1 VEITV
6 TKATGK
12 ATESTRGV
20 KVVNAER
27 IVQAA
32 VGICDRDGIES
43 LTTRGLAAEL
53 KIGTMTLYGYFL
65 SKEEILDGVAD
76 YVLGNFCLPVV
87 TDATPA
93 EVVRQI
99 AEAWFEMMRQHPSVV
114 HLLLSRV
121 TTSRRSLKAA
131 MEDVI
136 GALRGAGFT
145 DEGAVR
151 AYALIVT
158 YTLGFAGYQSPRP
171 WGDDRR
177 DDVDELRRQRSHFN
191 ASLPLPEFA
200 NLVELNEL
208 AADMA
213 STEQFRFGLD
223 CLIDGLVARAV
234 PSRRGRGRSSLAR
247 RAGTSAGDRSDGR
260 QDRL

>member
-1 VEITV
+1 MQYIEPYNVSIGVPRNVAEAEIALP
-6 TKATGK
+6 KATGK
-12 ATESTRGV
+12 TTDSTRGV

-32 VGICDRDGIES
+32 VRICDRDGINS

-53 KIGTMTLYGYFL
+53 KIGTMTLYGYFR

-76 YVLGNFCLPVV
+76 YILGKFSLPAV
-87 TDATPA
+87 AGAGPA

-114 HLLLSRV
+114 YLLTSRV
-121 TTSRRSLKAA
+121 TTSRQSLKAA

-136 GALRGAGFT
+136 GALRAVGFT

-158 YTLGFAGYQSPRP
+158 YTLGFTGYQAPRP

-191 ASLPLPEFA
+191 ASLPRQEFA

-213 STEQFRFGLD
+213 STEQFRFGLE
-223 CLIDGLVARAV
+223 CMIDGL
-234 PSRRGRGRSSLAR
+234 LAR
-247 RAGTSAGDRSDGR
+247 GLS
-260 QDRL
+260 DRLDRADSR

>member
-1 VEITV
+1 METIVP
-6 TKATGK
+6 KATSK
-12 ATESTRGV
+12 TADSTRGV

-32 VGICDRDGIES
+32 VRICDRDGIDS
-43 LTTRGLAAEL
+43 LTTRRLAADL
-53 KIGTMTLYGYFL
+53 KIGTMTLYGYFR
-65 SKEEILDGVAD
+65 SKDEILDGVAD
-76 YVLGNFCLPVV
+76 YILGKFSLPDVA
-87 TDATPA
+87 DASPA

-99 AEAWFEMMRQHPSVV
+99 AEAWFDMMRQHPSVV

-121 TTSRRSLKAA
+121 TSTQQSLKAA

-136 GALRGAGFT
+136 GALRAVGFSG
-145 DEGAVR
+145 EGAVR

-158 YTLGFAGYQSPRP
+158 YTLGFAGYQAPRP

-191 ASLPLPEFA
+191 ASLPRWEFS

-208 AADMA
+208 ATDMA
-213 STEQFRFGLD
+213 STEQFRFGLE
-223 CLIDGLVARAV
+223 CMIDGLLLRCF
-234 PSRRGRGRSSLAR
+234 P
-247 RAGTSAGDRSDGR
+247 
-260 QDRL
+260 DRLDHADLR